1 MEAPTTA
8 AGGRVATADLLQVQ
22 LEKVEE
28 GEEEKEKEEKEGVEA
43 SAAVDLLK

>member
-1 MEAPTTA
+1 M
-8 AGGRVATADLLQVQ
+8 ATADLLQVQ
-22 LEKVEE
+22 LEEKVEE